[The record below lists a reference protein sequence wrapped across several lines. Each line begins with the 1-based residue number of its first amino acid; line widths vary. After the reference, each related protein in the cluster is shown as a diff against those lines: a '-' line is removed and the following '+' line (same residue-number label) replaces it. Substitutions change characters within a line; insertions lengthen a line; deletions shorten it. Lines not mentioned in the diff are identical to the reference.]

1 MLQRNGW
8 TIRVERVPML
18 PNIVD
23 ALADRA
29 VIVISDD
36 LLDLS
41 FQGAVGNSRLA
52 MALRPLAEP

>member
-1 MLQRNGW
+1 
-8 TIRVERVPML
+8 ML